1 MAACAHFDGTLAWYS
16 EIEPAGV
23 QVLNRHHPEAR
34 DIGDLTRLDWEQLEK
49 VDVVTAGFPCQPV
62 SHAGRRQGIEDE
74 RWIWDDIIKGL
85 RILRPRY
92 ILLENVPGLFTAS
105 NGDAMASILHG
116 LSSLGGYECRWGTVR
131 ASDTG
136 APHQRARWFCLV
148 TDTTNLGYERGG
160 AAQGRGNGST
170 NDDFGATYS
179 PGTERRVQEHEA
191 LGSAPGP
198 AAELGECDWP
208 ITADAR
214 SVGREPRPGQL
225 PASGGRSP
233 TQRAGRDAEPR
244 RGVTDATDWGRF
256 TSAIVR
262 WERILG
268 RPAPHPTQD
277 GNLSSSFVEWM
288 MGLKDG
294 WVTGIGL
301 SRSQELRLLGNGV
314 VPQQARLALN
324 LLDQGPVVL

>member
-1 MAACAHFDGTLAWYS
+1 MKVGSLCTGYGGYELALAALFDDVELAWYAENDPGAS
-16 EIEPAGV
+16 RVMAHHYPGV
-23 QVLNRHHPEAR
+23 TNY
-34 DIGDLTRLDWEQLEK
+34 GDLTTADWGSVPP
-49 VDVVTAGFPCQPV
+49 VDIITAGFPCQPL
-62 SHAGRRQGIEDE
+62 STAGKRKGTEDE
-74 RWIWDDIIKGL
+74 RWLFDDIAGAIG
-85 RILRPRY
+85 ILRPRLV
-92 ILLENVPGLFTAS
+92 LLENVTGILTLGGTLVVGSLTRLGYDCRWTVVRA
-105 NGDAMASILHG
+105 GDA
-116 LSSLGGYECRWGTVR
+116 
-131 ASDTG
+131 G
-136 APHQRARWFCLV
+136 APHRRARWFC
-148 TDTTNLGYERGG
+148 
-160 AAQGRGNGST
+160 
-170 NDDFGATYS
+170 GAT
-179 PGTERRVQEHEA
+179 
-191 LGSAPGP
+191 
-198 AAELGECDWP
+198 
-208 ITADAR
+208 DAR